1 MLSFPN
7 AKINLGLNIVAKR
20 TDGFHNIETVFLPI
34 NTKDILEIIISENKY
49 IEVDFSSTGLKID
62 GDTKNNLCIKAYDLL
77 KKEFYLPNIK
87 MHLHKTIPMGAG
99 LGGGSADGAFTLQL
113 LNEKC
118 SLNLSSNQLINYAL
132 QLGSDCPFFIINK
145 SCFASSRGEVLQAVS
160 LDLTG
165 FQLVIINPQIHVS
178 TAWAFG
184 KITPKKP
191 LKSILQIIQQ
201 PIETWKDDLINDFE
215 NPVLDEYPAIKN
227 IKDILYQNNATYAAM
242 TGTGSTV
249 FGIFKKEIEE
259 INFNFPDHYF
269 IKWMPL

>member
-1 MLSFPN
+1 
-7 AKINLGLNIVAKR
+7 
-20 TDGFHNIETVFLPI
+20 
-34 NTKDILEIIISENKY
+34 
-49 IEVDFSSTGLKID
+49 
-62 GDTKNNLCIKAYDLL
+62 
-77 KKEFYLPNIK
+77 
-87 MHLHKTIPMGAG
+87 MGAG

-118 SLNLSSNQLINYAL
+118 SLNLSSNQLIDYAL